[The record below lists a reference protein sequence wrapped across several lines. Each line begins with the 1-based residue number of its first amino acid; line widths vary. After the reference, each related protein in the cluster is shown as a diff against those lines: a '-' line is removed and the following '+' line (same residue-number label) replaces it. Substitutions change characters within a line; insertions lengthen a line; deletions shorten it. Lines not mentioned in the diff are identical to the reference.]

1 MTNFDLVSKKIVIQ
15 WLNSTFNTI
24 NTWNIILLVSRDKTV
39 KKNVKNIIGIKML
52 QRNFEY
58 FI

>member
-1 MTNFDLVSKKIVIQ
+1 VTNFDLVSKKIVIQ